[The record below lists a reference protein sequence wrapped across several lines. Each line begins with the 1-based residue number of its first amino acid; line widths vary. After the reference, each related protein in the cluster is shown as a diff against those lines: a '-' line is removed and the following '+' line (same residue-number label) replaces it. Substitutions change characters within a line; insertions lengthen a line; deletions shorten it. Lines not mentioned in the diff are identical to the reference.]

1 MNILRKRYAILC
13 GLVAASLL
21 IIFLQR
27 AHAETIDDL
36 FNVWVLL
43 PGVTENLDIVQ
54 TGMFP
59 LCPQFFIVVVG
70 EGSLG
75 TSLKDDA
82 STSKE
87 TMFMLGLASSGAG
100 TFPIYRLGTSKG
112 MISQIVEVGSD
123 SYPGGVVWLYC
134 GVLQADKNPVYL
146 YELRL
151 SFMP

>member
-1 MNILRKRYAILC
+1 MNILRKRHAILC
-13 GLVAASLL
+13 GLVAGSLL

-27 AHAETIDDL
+27 AYAETIDDL
-36 FNVWVLL
+36 FNIRVIL
-43 PGVTENLDIVQ
+43 PGVTETLDVVQ

-59 LCPQFFIVVVG
+59 LCPQFFIFVVG

-75 TSLKDDA
+75 ISLKDDA

-87 TMFMLGLASSGAG
+87 TMFMLGLALSGAG

-123 SYPGGVVWLYC
+123 SYPYGVVWLYC

-151 SFMP
+151 SFIP